1 MTVVITSAWVDEEV
15 KDDLHYRTE
24 EEDINYEPNDKKKYG
39 QSDREPSSSIP
50 ACPRPDGEKYFKA
63 LLIMNQGDG

>member
-1 MTVVITSAWVDEEV
+1 MN
-15 KDDLHYRTE
+15 YRTE

-50 ACPRPDGEKYFKA
+50 ACPRPDGEKYLSHA
-63 LLIMNQGDG
+63 GADN